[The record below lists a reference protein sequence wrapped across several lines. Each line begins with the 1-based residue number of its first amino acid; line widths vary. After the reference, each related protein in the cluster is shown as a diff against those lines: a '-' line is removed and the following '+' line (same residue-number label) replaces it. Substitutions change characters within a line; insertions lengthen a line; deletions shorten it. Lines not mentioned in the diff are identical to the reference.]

1 MSYEYNPQTGA
12 FELPNPFRL
21 ENICLLIGG
30 FVLMAAGLGAV
41 LLARGA
47 LDAHQAQAGSTVAIV
62 FGVLAILMGILIVGR
77 AFVQL
82 RYFFGR
88 DYQAL
93 LETVGDTLESSVKYE
108 PAALTQRMREGALQY
123 TRPSGP
129 INGLLYAMAPAL
141 VTSPKR
147 VRELTESQFASAL
160 IAFATFLSFALSWL
174 LYGDKPYMGL
184 LAAIYAAI
192 AIGLVYLPAFTGRS
206 QRNQI
211 IASLELV
218 LLLLTP
224 ILAPIAL
231 GSISAVMFT
240 WLPSTVFGLL
250 LLFALAAGLALLAS
264 IKHLTKPERIETACE
279 QRSLSFNAPPGAL
292 YDELDRELQ
301 RRWQDRIP
309 NIKRIETRPN
319 TAAPGGA
326 GAFTMARFDETQPM
340 PNRLGERLGFGAA
353 FASPRERYLACSSV
367 FLTLCLIAASVTL
380 LLTCKNLSQGQLP
393 NPAALCFFT
402 GLVAIAAFVFR
413 QSHLLWGRVE
423 FLSQL
428 IWVEAEGSYRTA
440 QMALGNAL
448 TSEVQTKS
456 QVVNVENMTLRVWVT
471 DLVSVGYGPNSGR
484 EIISLNGRLD
494 VAQTLANQL
503 ETFSRQQSG
512 FVAPTS
518 DADARRAQA
527 VQSLNVGGAAAN
539 ESDVKKLFA
548 LQQAAMN
555 RDAMDKP
562 PS

>member
-12 FELPNPFRL
+12 FELPNPFRI

-30 FVLMAAGLGAV
+30 FILGAAGLGAV

-47 LDAHQAQAGSTVAIV
+47 LDAQQAQAGSTVAIV
-62 FGVLAILMGILIVGR
+62 FGVLAILMGMLIIGR
-77 AFVQL
+77 ALVQL

-93 LETVGDTLESSVKYE
+93 LETVGDTVEDSVKYTPE
-108 PAALTQRMREGALQY
+108 ALTQRMREGALLY

-129 INGLLYAMAPAL
+129 INGLLYAMSPAL

-160 IAFATFLSFALSWL
+160 IAAATVLSFALSWL
-174 LYGDKPYMGL
+174 LYGGKPFMGV

-192 AIGLVYLPAFTGRS
+192 AALLVYLPALTGRS

-218 LLLLTP
+218 ALLLTP
-224 ILAPIAL
+224 ILAPIVL
-231 GSISAVMFT
+231 GAVSVPMLD
-240 WLPSTVFGLL
+240 WLPTTVFTLL
-250 LLFALAAGLALLAS
+250 ITFAIAAGLALLAS
-264 IKHLTKPERIETACE
+264 ITHLTKPERIETACE

-301 RRWQDRIP
+301 RRWAEKIP
-309 NIKRIETRPN
+309 NIKRIESRPA
-319 TAAPGGA
+319 TASNGA
-326 GAFTMARFDETQPM
+326 GAFVMARFDETQPM

-353 FASPRERYLACSSV
+353 FASPRERYLACSSI
-367 FLTLCLIAASVTL
+367 FLTLCLIAASIIL
-380 LLTCKNLSQGQLP
+380 LVTCKNLSQGQAP
-393 NPAALCFFT
+393 TPAAMSVFV
-402 GLVAIAAFVFR
+402 GLVAIALFVFK
-413 QSHLLWGRVE
+413 QSHVLWGRVE

-440 QMALGNAL
+440 NMALGNAL
-448 TSEVQTKS
+448 TSTVQTQS

-503 ETFSRQQSG
+503 DTFARDQSG

-518 DADARRAQA
+518 EGDTQRARAMHA
-527 VQSLNVGGAAAN
+527 LNAGSPTAA
-539 ESDVKKLFA
+539 ESDAMKLLA
-548 LQQAAMN
+548 LQQAAN
-555 RDAMDKP
+555 RDAGGVL